1 MQIQRS
7 VARHVLRGASLALV
21 TTALLYVLAPGSN
34 EDGGATTGQSS
45 SSSITMSDVYKGEL
59 TPLQRHAAFFDRDKD
74 GVIYPSE
81 TYKGFRAI
89 GCGVA
94 LSAASAV
101 FVNAALGPNTKPENE
116 KTPPFKF
123 PIYVKNIHKGKH
135 GSDSGVYDANGSFVS
150 EKFEE
155 IFKKYAHTKP
165 DALTG
170 KELQEMLQ
178 ANREPKDFKGWLGG
192 FTEWK
197 VLYSL
202 CKDKDG
208 FLHKDTVRA
217 VYDGSLFERLEQ
229 ERKAK
234 KELRKKK

>member
-1 MQIQRS
+1 M
-7 VARHVLRGASLALV
+7 ARHVLRGVSFALV
-21 TTALLYVLAPGSN
+21 TAAIFSVLTPGSN
-34 EDGGATTGQSS
+34 DASMGQSS
-45 SSSITMSDVYKGEL
+45 SMADVYKGEL
-59 TPLQRHAAFFDRDKD
+59 TPLQRHVAFFDR
-74 GVIYPSE
+74 
-81 TYKGFRAI
+81 FRAI

-101 FVNAALGPNTKPENE
+101 FVNAALGPGTKPENQ

-135 GSDSGVYDANGSFVS
+135 GSDSGVYDSSGRFVP
-150 EKFEE
+150 ERFEE
-155 IFKKYAHTKP
+155 IFKKHAHTRP

-178 ANREPKDFKGWLGG
+178 ANREPKDFKGWVGG

-202 CKDKDG
+202 CKDKEG

-234 KELRKKK
+234 KESTKKK